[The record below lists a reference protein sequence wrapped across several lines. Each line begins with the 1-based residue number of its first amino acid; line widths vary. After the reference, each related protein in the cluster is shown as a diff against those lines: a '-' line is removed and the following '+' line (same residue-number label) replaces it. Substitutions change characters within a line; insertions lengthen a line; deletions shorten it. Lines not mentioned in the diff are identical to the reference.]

1 MSATL
6 NAFLSASLEDI
17 TKLLPAIKPFS
28 GPFDTLPP
36 SLFSD
41 VFNLIG
47 HAVVSVIN
55 LHFRLVMTP
64 ANLNMP

>member
-1 MSATL
+1 MSTTR
-6 NAFLSASLEDI
+6 NACLSVSLEDI
-17 TKLLPAIKPFS
+17 TKLLPAIKPSS

-47 HAVVSVIN
+47 HTV
-55 LHFRLVMTP
+55 
-64 ANLNMP
+64 